1 MKIDMTPTAVTLRL
15 KQVAKLRLVCL
26 SLAKS
31 SKGHEIRKKHT
42 AIGIGTPS
50 TEKKIGAKS

>member
-31 SKGHEIRKKHT
+31 SKGREILKKHT
-42 AIGIGTPS
+42 ANKTVQRTSLSLGH
-50 TEKKIGAKS
+50 